1 MKILQNYLYS
11 KFISLLHIT
20 QIRTKIIFL
29 GAITLTLLSII
40 SVNNYNRYRLTEN
53 LCTLNM
59 KNISKILTI
68 SNAIQE
74 IQRERGISYTQHL
87 SSLNNKESLS
97 IQRNSTDAA
106 LYKLFQLNQ
115 NDIETEKYLSTLR
128 DSIDNKRISSEE
140 ILSQYI
146 IIVSSLLEEISNIN
160 TIPFQGMEQLSTIEV
175 KKIFFAKEKLGLLR
189 TLICLKLH
197 GKNALDGKK
206 AEIKYLYYQYN
217 TIIDEVIQS
226 NNVEIADL
234 LKKFTQLETS
244 KKTFNFVE
252 ESIRS
257 ENLILDPSKWFSIS
271 TQTIDDLQ
279 ATCAQALLI
288 SSDTLNNSATQAIRD
303 SLFFLFFN
311 IAISIIIA
319 FFVITI
325 VYSVYFPLEK
335 ITNFINEATQN
346 DFNCSLDFHS
356 RNEFGIIAKSIN
368 KLISDVNKLFTE
380 KDFIAYHDS
389 LTGIYNRHKF
399 IEVFNKELKRSDRH
413 NHNIAFAIMDIDKF
427 KHINDKFGHNIG
439 DLVLKT
445 LADVI
450 KENIRET
457 DCFARWGGEEFVLL
471 LPETEQK
478 GAIAL
483 AEKIRNAVE
492 KKNFNLAS
500 NVTIS
505 IGVSTY
511 KKGEALESI
520 YSRADKAL
528 YASKE
533 QGRNRVTFNFDD

>member
-29 GAITLTLLSII
+29 GAITLTLLLII

-140 ILSQYI
+140 IFSQYI

-175 KKIFFAKEKLGLLR
+175 KKIFFAKEKLGLLH
-189 TLICLKLH
+189 TLISLKLH
-197 GKNALDGKK
+197 DKNALDGKK

-311 IAISIIIA
+311 ITISIIIA
-319 FFVITI
+319 FFIITI
-325 VYSVYFPLEK
+325 VYSVYFPLKK

-457 DCFARWGGEEFVLL
+457 DCFARWGGDEFVLL

-483 AEKIRNAVE
+483 AEKIRKAVE
-492 KKNFNLAS
+492 KKKLNFAN

>member
-115 NDIETEKYLSTLR
+115 NDIKTEKYLSTLR
-128 DSIDNKRISSEE
+128 DSIDNKRICSEE

-189 TLICLKLH
+189 TLISLKLH
-197 GKNALDGKK
+197 DKNALDGKK

-226 NNVEIADL
+226 NNG
-234 LKKFTQLETS
+234 S
-244 KKTFNFVE
+244 
-252 ESIRS
+252 SG
-257 ENLILDPSKWFSIS
+257 FSVGS
-271 TQTIDDLQ
+271 
-279 ATCAQALLI
+279 
-288 SSDTLNNSATQAIRD
+288 
-303 SLFFLFFN
+303 
-311 IAISIIIA
+311 
-319 FFVITI
+319 
-325 VYSVYFPLEK
+325 
-335 ITNFINEATQN
+335 
-346 DFNCSLDFHS
+346 
-356 RNEFGIIAKSIN
+356 
-368 KLISDVNKLFTE
+368 
-380 KDFIAYHDS
+380 
-389 LTGIYNRHKF
+389 
-399 IEVFNKELKRSDRH
+399 
-413 NHNIAFAIMDIDKF
+413 
-427 KHINDKFGHNIG
+427 
-439 DLVLKT
+439 
-445 LADVI
+445 
-450 KENIRET
+450 
-457 DCFARWGGEEFVLL
+457 
-471 LPETEQK
+471 
-478 GAIAL
+478 
-483 AEKIRNAVE
+483 
-492 KKNFNLAS
+492 
-500 NVTIS
+500 
-505 IGVSTY
+505 
-511 KKGEALESI
+511 
-520 YSRADKAL
+520 
-528 YASKE
+528 
-533 QGRNRVTFNFDD
+533 

>member
-1 MKILQNYLYS
+1 
-11 KFISLLHIT
+11 
-20 QIRTKIIFL
+20 
-29 GAITLTLLSII
+29 
-40 SVNNYNRYRLTEN
+40 
-53 LCTLNM
+53 M

-140 ILSQYI
+140 IFSQYI

-189 TLICLKLH
+189 TLISLKLH
-197 GKNALDGKK
+197 DKNALDGKK

-279 ATCAQALLI
+279 ATCAQALSI
-288 SSDTLNNSATQAIRD
+288 SSDTLNNSAAQAIRD
-303 SLFFLFFN
+303 SLFFYFSTSLF
-311 IAISIIIA
+311 
-319 FFVITI
+319 
-325 VYSVYFPLEK
+325 P
-335 ITNFINEATQN
+335 
-346 DFNCSLDFHS
+346 
-356 RNEFGIIAKSIN
+356 
-368 KLISDVNKLFTE
+368 
-380 KDFIAYHDS
+380 
-389 LTGIYNRHKF
+389 
-399 IEVFNKELKRSDRH
+399 
-413 NHNIAFAIMDIDKF
+413 
-427 KHINDKFGHNIG
+427 
-439 DLVLKT
+439 
-445 LADVI
+445 
-450 KENIRET
+450 
-457 DCFARWGGEEFVLL
+457 
-471 LPETEQK
+471 
-478 GAIAL
+478 
-483 AEKIRNAVE
+483 
-492 KKNFNLAS
+492 
-500 NVTIS
+500 
-505 IGVSTY
+505 
-511 KKGEALESI
+511 
-520 YSRADKAL
+520 
-528 YASKE
+528 
-533 QGRNRVTFNFDD
+533 

>member
-197 GKNALDGKK
+197 DKNALDGKK
-206 AEIKYLYYQYN
+206 AKIKYLYYQYN

-356 RNEFGIIAKSIN
+356 RNEFGIIAKNIN
-368 KLISDVNKLFTE
+368 KLIIDVKTLLTE

-399 IEVFNKELKRSDRH
+399 IEEFNKELKRSDRH

-427 KHINDKFGHNIG
+427 KHINDEYGHNIG

>member
-115 NDIETEKYLSTLR
+115 NDIKTEKYLSTLR

-189 TLICLKLH
+189 TLISLKLH
-197 GKNALDGKK
+197 DKNALDVKK

-257 ENLILDPSKWFSIS
+257 ENLILDPSKWFSIA

-288 SSDTLNNSATQAIRD
+288 SSDTLNNSATQANRD

-356 RNEFGIIAKSIN
+356 RNEFGIIAKNIN
-368 KLISDVNKLFTE
+368 KLIIDVKTLLTE

-399 IEVFNKELKRSDRH
+399 IEEFNKELKRSDRH

-427 KHINDKFGHNIG
+427 KHINDEYGHNIG

>member
-1 MKILQNYLYS
+1 
-11 KFISLLHIT
+11 
-20 QIRTKIIFL
+20 
-29 GAITLTLLSII
+29 
-40 SVNNYNRYRLTEN
+40 
-53 LCTLNM
+53 M

-146 IIVSSLLEEISNIN
+146 MIVSSLLEEISNIN

-189 TLICLKLH
+189 TLISLKLH
-197 GKNALDGKK
+197 DKNALDGKK

-356 RNEFGIIAKSIN
+356 RNEFGIIAKNIN
-368 KLISDVNKLFTE
+368 KLIIDVKTLLTE

-399 IEVFNKELKRSDRH
+399 IEEFNKELKRSDRH

-427 KHINDKFGHNIG
+427 KHINDEYGHNIG

>member
-115 NDIETEKYLSTLR
+115 NYIETKKYLSTLR

-140 ILSQYI
+140 IFRQYI
-146 IIVSSLLEEISNIN
+146 LIVSSLLEEISNIN
-160 TIPFQGMEQLSTIEV
+160 TIPIQGMEQLSTIEV

-189 TLICLKLH
+189 ALISLKLQN
-197 GKNALDGKK
+197 KNASDVKK

-257 ENLILDPSKWFSIS
+257 ENLNLDPSKWFSIS

-356 RNEFGIIAKSIN
+356 RNEFGIIAKNIN
-368 KLISDVNKLFTE
+368 KLIIDVKTLLTE

-399 IEVFNKELKRSDRH
+399 IEEFNKELKRSDRH

-427 KHINDKFGHNIG
+427 KHINDEYGHNIG

-471 LPETEQK
+471 HCCPAK
-478 GAIAL
+478 G
-483 AEKIRNAVE
+483 
-492 KKNFNLAS
+492 
-500 NVTIS
+500 
-505 IGVSTY
+505 
-511 KKGEALESI
+511 
-520 YSRADKAL
+520 
-528 YASKE
+528 
-533 QGRNRVTFNFDD
+533 

>member
-115 NDIETEKYLSTLR
+115 NDIMTEKYLSTLR

-189 TLICLKLH
+189 ALISLKLQN
-197 GKNALDGKK
+197 KNALDVKK

-217 TIIDEVIQS
+217 TIIDDVIQS

-234 LKKFTQLETS
+234 LKKFAQLETS

-257 ENLILDPSKWFSIS
+257 ENLILDPSKWFSIA

-288 SSDTLNNSATQAIRD
+288 SSDTLNNSATQANRD
-303 SLFFLFFN
+303 SLFFLLFN

-356 RNEFGIIAKSIN
+356 RNEFGIIAKNIN
-368 KLISDVNKLFTE
+368 KLIIDVKTLLTE

-399 IEVFNKELKRSDRH
+399 IEEFNKELKRSDRH

-427 KHINDKFGHNIG
+427 KHINDEYGHNIG

>member
-197 GKNALDGKK
+197 DKNALDGKK

-356 RNEFGIIAKSIN
+356 RNEFGIIAKNIN
-368 KLISDVNKLFTE
+368 KLIIDVKTLLTE

-399 IEVFNKELKRSDRH
+399 IEEFNKELKRSDRH

-427 KHINDKFGHNIG
+427 KHINDEYGHNIG